1 MTIRSI
7 LEKRLG
13 ILEKEVDMLYSIF
26 DISFKSPLIH
36 PMDEVLF
43 LRLSKFRK
51 CADLYIQ
58 ISKM

>member
-1 MTIRSI
+1 MTIKSV

-13 ILEKEVDMLYSIF
+13 ILEKEVNILDSTL
-26 DISFKSPLIH
+26 DIAFKSPLSR
-36 PMDEVLF
+36 PMEEVLY

-51 CADLYIQ
+51 CADLYSK